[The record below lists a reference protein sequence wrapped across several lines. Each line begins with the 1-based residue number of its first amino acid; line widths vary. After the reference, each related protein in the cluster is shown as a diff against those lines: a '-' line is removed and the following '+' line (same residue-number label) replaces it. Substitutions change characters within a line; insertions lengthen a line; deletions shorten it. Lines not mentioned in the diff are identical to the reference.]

1 MAFATHSRPTTAYIR
16 NTHEEGNLID
26 EPRFEQHPRFEDV
39 SQIVLPLTD
48 VVVTDEY
55 EVRKE
60 FDDRNVY
67 VRYGGWKNDD
77 VAPPYQGSEWFEI
90 LKPSFIACGF
100 DPDSADD
107 WKKAMGHRFVFR
119 ESTLHRMSNGK
130 DGYKSYMRNVRKTDS
145 DGKRVVATN
154 ADGSTSNVFLTSSGD
169 EVINV
174 NRNWLYLASGDFCAP
189 EDLAKE
195 PATWSGMVP
204 VEIEGFAADTAL
216 WSLLRNG

>member
-90 LKPSFIACGF
+90 LKPSFI
-100 DPDSADD
+100 P
-107 WKKAMGHRFVFR
+107 
-119 ESTLHRMSNGK
+119 
-130 DGYKSYMRNVRKTDS
+130 
-145 DGKRVVATN
+145 VAWTP
-154 ADGSTSNVFLTSSGD
+154 T
-169 EVINV
+169 
-174 NRNWLYLASGDFCAP
+174 
-189 EDLAKE
+189 
-195 PATWSGMVP
+195 VP
-204 VEIEGFAADTAL
+204 TIGRRRWDTAL
-216 WSLLRNG
+216 YSVRVLCTACPMARMATSLTCVMCVRQTRMVSES